1 MPGDA
6 PRPAGKAVRT
16 DETEQAR
23 RIWDKRAPTY
33 DRTMALFEKLLFGD
47 GRAWVC
53 SQASGDVLEVAVG
66 TGRNFGLYP
75 ANTRLT
81 GIDLSPRMLEIARA
95 RARAIGREVDLREGD
110 AQALQLPDEAFDSVV
125 CTLSLCN
132 IPDDRKALAEMKRV
146 LRSNGRLVLLDHIPA
161 SSGLVRV
168 LPRLLEQLTLRIEG
182 EHLLR
187 RPLEH
192 VVAQG
197 FEIERVH
204 RLRLGIVERV
214 SARRPP

>member
-1 MPGDA
+1 MPGDS
-6 PRPAGKAVRT
+6 PWPAGAAVRAE
-16 DETEQAR
+16 ETEQVR

-33 DRTMALFEKLLFGD
+33 DRRMDIFEKLLFGD

-53 SQASGDVLEVAVG
+53 SRATGDVLEVAVG
-66 TGRNFGLYP
+66 TGRNFALYP

-81 GIDLSPRMLEIARA
+81 GIELSPRMLEIARA
-95 RARAIGREVDLREGD
+95 RARAVGREVDLRESD
-110 AQALQLPDEAFDSVV
+110 AQALQFPDEAFDTVV

-146 LRSNGRLVLLDHIPA
+146 LRPNGRLLLLDHIPA
-161 SSGLVRV
+161 SSGLVRAMQ
-168 LPRLLEQLTLRIEG
+168 RLLEQLTLRIEG

-187 RPLEH
+187 RPLAH

-197 FEIERVH
+197 FEIERVQ
-204 RLRLGIVERV
+204 RLKLGIVERV
-214 SARRPP
+214 SARKPA

>member
-1 MPGDA
+1 MD
-6 PRPAGKAVRT
+6 
-16 DETEQAR
+16 
-23 RIWDKRAPTY
+23 
-33 DRTMALFEKLLFGD
+33 LFEKLLFGD

-53 SQASGDVLEVAVG
+53 SRASGEVLEVAVG

-81 GIDLSPRMLEIARA
+81 GIELSPRMLEIARA
-95 RARAIGREVDLREGD
+95 RARAVGREVDLREGD
-110 AQALQLPDEAFDSVV
+110 AQALRFPDEAFDTVA

-146 LRSNGRLVLLDHIPA
+146 LRPNGRLLLLDHIPA
-161 SSGLVRV
+161 SSGLVRAMQ
-168 LPRLLEQLTLRIEG
+168 RLLEQLTLRIEG

-187 RPLEH
+187 RPLLH

-197 FEIERVH
+197 FEIERVQ
-204 RLRLGIVERV
+204 RLKLGIVERV
-214 SARRPP
+214 SARKRA